1 MNNLISAFIGAL
13 ISIMTMF
20 NGTLANNIGNYTANI
35 LIHTVGLLS
44 IIIVLFIRK
53 SKVKFDKSL
62 PIYLYSAG
70 VIGVFTV
77 LFTNLSFSVLGV
89 SIPLALGLLGQSVT
103 SIVIDHFGLLD
114 MQPIRFEK
122 RKFIGLTFIVIGICV
137 MIIF

>member
-13 ISIMTMF
+13 ISIMTML
-20 NGTLANNIGNYTANI
+20 NGTLANKLGNYTANT
-35 LIHTVGLLS
+35 LIHTVGLFS
-44 IIIVLFIRK
+44 IIIVLFMRK

-77 LFTNLSFSVLGV
+77 LFTNLSFAVLGV

-114 MQPIRFEK
+114 MQPIKFEK